1 MKSAFTTLV
10 FILSGYLTS
19 LVAQV
24 ITVNPAFPTSSNS
37 VVVTFNAD
45 KGDMGLKDYG
55 DDDVYAHTGV
65 ITDKSTGT
73 SDWKYV
79 IAPWGTFLPKAKLT
93 KVSANVYTLA
103 ISPSIREFYGVPE
116 GEKILKLAFV
126 FRNTAAVGTRTGRDV
141 GGADIF
147 YNVSEAAVFE
157 VMLTKPDRYTS
168 LVTEGSTVNI
178 EASASVAD
186 SLILLQNSTR
196 LKKVTTLTATHTLVA
211 TGSGLFK
218 ITARAYKGLEMK
230 EDSAFYYIQPSV
242 TIEDPPAGMKAGV
255 NITGDN
261 SATFMLYAPGKNNVF
276 VLGDFN
282 GWVFRD
288 EGYMKKSSDG
298 KWFWAEITGLD
309 PSKEYGFQYVIDG
322 TLRIPDA
329 YATKV
334 LDPWNDKYITSS
346 TYPNLKAYPE
356 GLAEGLVSVFR
367 TRPPQYSWKNTS
379 FTPPSKEDLIIYE
392 LHVRDFVAAHDFKT
406 IRDSLAYF
414 TRLGINAIEFMPVNE
429 FDGNSSWGY
438 NPAMYFAVDKYY
450 GPADSFKQLIDSC
463 HSRGIAVI
471 IDIVLNHA
479 YGNNPLVKMYW
490 NSTNN
495 TPSADNPWFNVS
507 SPNPTYSWGY
517 DFNHESLATQA
528 FVDSVCHYWIS
539 EFKVDGFRFDF
550 TKGFTNTP
558 GEGWGPDQSRI
569 NILRRMGNKIWSYKP
584 DAHLILEH
592 FAENSEEATLAAN
605 GFLLWGDAKRQYL
618 EAAMGFDSDL
628 SEASYVELGW
638 TQPGLVTYMESHDE
652 ERMMYKNVSFG
663 NAAPGYD
670 VKYFSTALKRTKL
683 AAAFF
688 FTIPGPKMIWQFEEL
703 GYDYSIDF
711 NGRLGEK
718 PIKWD
723 YYKVPER
730 RNVYD
735 NFSALADLKKKYEVF
750 SSNDFT
756 LYETGRM
763 KRLNVKHTEMDVVVA
778 GNFDVIS
785 GSVNGNFTRDGKWYE
800 FFSGDSVEITSSN
813 RHLLLNLLPG
823 EYRLYTSKRITR
835 PSFLLDVDDTEAG
848 VEREG
853 FLFDIYPNPFT
864 DEAVIRFTGE
874 DQYQPHTVEIFSS
887 DGTLVRV
894 MTVPSGISETRW
906 DGLTSGGSEVASG
919 IYYVRVRSGQL
930 STVRKIIRL

>member
-1 MKSAFTTLV
+1 MKSTFTI
-10 FILSGYLTS
+10 FILLLSGS
-19 LVAQV
+19 LLSLDAQV
-24 ITVNPAFPTSSNS
+24 ITVNPAFPTAASS

-45 KGDMGLKDYG
+45 QGNAGLKDYTG
-55 DDDVYAHTGV
+55 DVYAHTGV
-65 ITDKSTGT
+65 ITDKSTSP

-79 IAPWGTFLPKAKLT
+79 LSPWTVNIPEAKLT
-93 KVSANVYTLA
+93 RVSANVYTLT
-103 ISPSIREFYGVPE
+103 ISPSIREFYDVPLTDTI
-116 GEKILKLAFV
+116 KKLAFV
-126 FRNTAAVGTRTGRDV
+126 FRNENGTKEGKTATG
-141 GGADIF
+141 GDIF
-147 YNVSEAAVFE
+147 YDVQKTPVFE
-157 VMLTKPDRYTS
+157 VRLIQPGAY
-168 LVTEGSTVNI
+168 STVVSEGAVLTI
-178 EASASVAD
+178 EASMSMGD
-186 SLILLQNSTR
+186 SLVLWNNNER
-196 LKKVTTLTATHTLVA
+196 LKKVTTLTATHTLTA
-211 TGSGLFK
+211 SGSGLFK
-218 ITARAYKGLEMK
+218 ITARAYKDLVKK
-230 EDSAFYYIQPSV
+230 EDSAFYYIQPPV
-242 TIEDPPAGMKAGV
+242 VIADPPADMKAGV

-261 SATFMLYAPGKNNVF
+261 SALFMLYAPGKNNVF

-322 TLRIPDA
+322 TIRIPDP
-329 YATKV
+329 YTTKV
-334 LDPWNDKYITSS
+334 LDPWNDKYITSA

-367 TRPPQYSWKNTS
+367 TRPPQYTWKNNS
-379 FTPPSKEDLIIYE
+379 FTSPSKEDLIIYE

-450 GPADSFKQLIDSC
+450 GTADSFKQLIDSC

-471 IDIVLNHA
+471 MDIVLNHA

-490 NSTNN
+490 NN
-495 TPSADNPWFNVS
+495 TDNKPSADNPWFNIS

-517 DFNHESLATQA
+517 DFNHESPATQA

-558 GEGWGPDQSRI
+558 GEGWGPDPSRI
-569 NILRRMGNKIWSYKP
+569 NILKRMGNKIWSYKP

-592 FAENSEEATLAAN
+592 FSENSEEANLAAS

-638 TQPGLVTYMESHDE
+638 SQPGLVTYMESHDE
-652 ERMMYKNVSFG
+652 ERMMYKNVNFG
-663 NAAPGYD
+663 NVAPGGYD
-670 VKYFSTALKRTKL
+670 VKYFTTALKRTKL

-703 GYDYSIDF
+703 GYDYSIDH

-723 YYKVPER
+723 YYNVPER
-730 RNVYD
+730 RNVYN
-735 NFSALADLKKKYEVF
+735 NFAALADLKKKYEVF

-756 LYETGRM
+756 LFETGRV
-763 KRLNVKHTEMDVVVA
+763 KRLNVKHTDMDVVVA
-778 GNFDVIS
+778 GNFDVIN

-835 PSFLLDVDDTEAG
+835 PSFLLGVEDTESEEETG
-848 VEREG
+848 RL
-853 FLFDIYPNPFT
+853 LFDIYPNPFT
-864 DEAVIRFTGE
+864 DETVIRFTGD
-874 DQYQPHTVEIFSS
+874 DQYQPHTVEIYSS
-887 DGTLVRV
+887 SGSLVRV
-894 MTVPSGISETRW
+894 MMIPAGISETRW
-906 DGLTSGGSEVASG
+906 DGSGSGGSEVPSG

-930 STVRKIIRL
+930 SSVRKVILL